1 VEFYEADGIHYGA
14 LDMAG
19 FTQLG
24 VLGFLYGYGY
34 NPVPDAPFNL
44 SDIPSMPTPEP
55 FTWALL
61 TTGMALIFYRRK
73 RKTIP

>member
-1 VEFYEADGIHYGA
+1 VEFYAADGIHYGA

-34 NPVPDAPFNL
+34 NPVPGAPFNL
-44 SDIPSMPTPEP
+44 SDIPPMPAPEP
-55 FTWALL
+55 STWTLL
-61 TTGMALIFYRRK
+61 GLGIVMLAWRK
-73 RKTIP
+73 RKLSGG